1 MIGTAID
8 FPIPLP
14 PERLF
19 AMVSGTRT
27 FTLEDTFLEPQVLKP
42 PPTRHALLAFLL
54 VLAAVIHIGTAGWG
68 HLYDGVEGQLTGGAR
83 EMLESKQWL
92 LPTNNGAPQL
102 ETPPLAYWTL
112 ALSYKIFGV
121 TPTAAR
127 IPIALAMIGS
137 VALTFLIG
145 ERLAGYWRG
154 FAAGLI
160 HLCSGGA
167 FLLGRMVSPDPFFVL
182 FIAGGI
188 YCLVCGYQR
197 RKFRWAWFAVF
208 WFFSSLAFLTKG
220 PAAILYLGG
229 ICLLLAIFFRE
240 ARLRFRLL
248 FHWSYLLL
256 FVVITA
262 PWFVWT
268 QNQFPAFLS
277 SLLISANETALP
289 RGQFLLRHFA
299 WWFPALFLILPALFF
314 APSKVLR
321 PHEMT
326 FADALPLCWVGIA
339 FLPLFLGER
348 QAQSALTTMPPFA
361 LFAACAWERT
371 VPPFRIA
378 GIAVAL
384 LAGGAFV
391 AISCLAPGGFYSIVF
406 GTLPGEESRY
416 FGHMAPIALLVL
428 LVFSLPAL
436 FFAFKEREE
445 LALFLVLG
453 SMVPIGFGL
462 AEGVSRSA
470 SRFSMAGAAQFLNPR
485 LGQNG
490 EVLYEGPLR
499 RSNSLSFYLNKKYF
513 IVNQK
518 PGPFEQDAASQ
529 NKYLDE
535 HFVLEAWN
543 RSNPIYFIIEE
554 HRVDYWR
561 RLIIDRVHIYRHV
574 TTSGTRVVLSNE
586 L

>member
-1 MIGTAID
+1 
-8 FPIPLP
+8 
-14 PERLF
+14 
-19 AMVSGTRT
+19 MVSGARA
-27 FTLEDTFLEPQVLKP
+27 FTLEDTFLAPQILNP

-54 VLAAVIHIGTAGWG
+54 VLAAVLHIGTAGWG
-68 HLYDGVEGQLTGGAR
+68 DLYNGVEGQLAGGAR

-92 LPTNNGAPQL
+92 LPTNNGVPQL
-102 ETPPLAYWTL
+102 ETPPLAYWML

-121 TPTAAR
+121 TATAAR
-127 IPIALAMIGS
+127 IPIALALIGS
-137 VALTFLIG
+137 VALIFLIG

-167 FLLGRMVSPDPFFVL
+167 FLLGRVVAPDSFFAL
-182 FIAGGI
+182 FIAGAI

-197 RKFRWAWFAVF
+197 RKFRWAWFAGF
-208 WFFSSLAFLTKG
+208 WFCGSLACLTKG

-256 FVVITA
+256 FVVLTA
-262 PWFVWT
+262 PWFAWT

-277 SLLISANETALP
+277 SLLLPANETALP
-289 RGQFLLRHFA
+289 RGQFLLRHLA
-299 WWFPALFLILPALFF
+299 WWFPALFLVLPGLSF
-314 APSKVLR
+314 APRKVLR

-326 FADALPLCWVGIA
+326 FADALPLCWLGMA
-339 FLPLFLGER
+339 FLPLLLGDR
-348 QAQSALTTMPPFA
+348 QAHSALAAMPPFA
-361 LFAACAWERT
+361 LIAACAWERT
-371 VPPFRIA
+371 WPPFRIA
-378 GIAVAL
+378 GIVLAL

-391 AISCLAPGGFYSIVF
+391 AMSCFAPRRFYSIVF
-406 GTLPGEESRY
+406 GTTSGEESRY
-416 FGHMAPIALLVL
+416 FSHTAPIALLVL
-428 LVFSLPAL
+428 LVFFLPAI
-436 FFAFKEREE
+436 FFAIKQREE

-470 SRFSMAGAAQFLNPR
+470 YRFSMAGAAQFLNSR
-485 LGQNG
+485 LAQNG
-490 EVLYEGPLR
+490 EVLYEGPLLS
-499 RSNSLSFYLNKKYF
+499 SNSLSFYLNKKF
-513 IVNQK
+513 FLVNQK

-543 RSNPIYFIIEE
+543 RSNPIYFIIEQE
-554 HRVDYWR
+554 RVEYWR
-561 RLIIDRVHIYRHV
+561 TLIIDRVHIFRQV
-574 TTSGTRVVLSNE
+574 RTSGRHVVLSNE

>member
-1 MIGTAID
+1 
-8 FPIPLP
+8 
-14 PERLF
+14 
-19 AMVSGTRT
+19 MVAGART
-27 FTLEDTFLEPQVLKP
+27 FTLEDTFLEPQILNP

-54 VLAAVIHIGTAGWG
+54 VLAAVVHIGTAGWG
-68 HLYDGVEGQLTGGAR
+68 DLYDGVEGQLAGGAR

-92 LPTNNGAPQL
+92 LPTNNGVPQL
-102 ETPPLAYWTL
+102 ETPPLAYWLL

-121 TPTAAR
+121 TATAAR
-127 IPIALAMIGS
+127 IPIALAVVAS
-137 VALTFLIG
+137 VAFTFLIG

-160 HLCSGGA
+160 HLCSGSA
-167 FLLGRMVSPDPFFVL
+167 FLLGRMISHDSFFAL
-182 FIAGGI
+182 FLAGAI

-208 WFFSSLAFLTKG
+208 WFCTSLACLTKG

-229 ICLLLAIFFRE
+229 VCLFLAIFFRE

-262 PWFVWT
+262 PWFVLT
-268 QNQFPAFLS
+268 QNQFPGFLS
-277 SLLISANETALP
+277 SLLISANEMALP

-299 WWFPALFLILPALFF
+299 WWFPALFLILPGLLFR
-314 APSKVLR
+314 PRKILR
-321 PHEMT
+321 SHEMT
-326 FADALPLCWVGIA
+326 FADALPLCWLGIA
-339 FLPLFLGER
+339 FLPLFIGDR
-348 QAQSALTTMPPFA
+348 PAHSALAAMPPFA

-371 VPPFRIA
+371 APPCRIA
-378 GIAVAL
+378 GIALVL
-384 LAGGAFV
+384 LVGGAV
-391 AISCLAPGGFYSIVF
+391 AAMACFSPRLFYSIVF
-406 GTLPGEESRY
+406 GTIPGEESR
-416 FGHMAPIALLVL
+416 FFNHMAPIALLVL
-428 LVFSLPAL
+428 FVFSLPAL
-436 FFAFKEREE
+436 FFVIKQREE

-462 AEGVSRSA
+462 AEGVSRA
-470 SRFSMAGAAQFLNPR
+470 APRFSMAGAAQFLNPR

-499 RSNSLSFYLNKKYF
+499 RSNSLSFYLNKKF
-513 IVNQK
+513 FLVNQT

-535 HFVLEAWN
+535 NFVLEAWD
-543 RSNPIYFIIEE
+543 RSNPIYFIIEQD
-554 HRVDYWR
+554 RVPHWR
-561 RLIIDRVHIYRHV
+561 RLIIDRVHIYRQV

>member
-1 MIGTAID
+1 
-8 FPIPLP
+8 
-14 PERLF
+14 
-19 AMVSGTRT
+19 MVAGART
-27 FTLEDTFLEPQVLKP
+27 FTLEDTFLEPQILNP

-68 HLYDGVEGQLTGGAR
+68 DLYDGVEGQLAGGAR

-92 LPTNNGAPQL
+92 LPTNNGVPQL
-102 ETPPLAYWTL
+102 ETPPLAYWML
-112 ALSYKIFGV
+112 ALSYKILGV
-121 TPTAAR
+121 TAAAAR

-137 VALTFLIG
+137 VALIFLIG

-167 FLLGRMVSPDPFFVL
+167 FLLGRMVSHDSFFAL
-182 FIAGGI
+182 FIAGAI

-208 WFFSSLAFLTKG
+208 WFCGSLACLTKG

-262 PWFVWT
+262 SWIIWA
-268 QNQFPAFLS
+268 QNHFPGFLS
-277 SLLISANETALP
+277 SLLNSANETALP
-289 RGQFLLRHFA
+289 RGQFLLRHIV
-299 WWFPALFLILPALFF
+299 WWFPAVFLILPGLYF
-314 APSKVLR
+314 APSKVVR
-321 PHEMT
+321 PREMT
-326 FADALPLCWVGIA
+326 FPDALPLCWLGIA
-339 FLPLFLGER
+339 FLPLVIGDR
-348 QAQSALTTMPPFA
+348 QPHSALAAMSPFA

-371 VPPFRIA
+371 SRPFRIA
-378 GIAVAL
+378 GIALVL
-384 LAGGAFV
+384 LFGGAV
-391 AISCLAPGGFYSIVF
+391 AAMFCFAPRLFDSITF
-406 GTLPGEESRY
+406 GTIPGEESRY
-416 FGHMAPIALLVL
+416 FIHMAPIAFLVL
-428 LVFSLPAL
+428 LVCSLAAIFL
-436 FFAFKEREE
+436 VIKQREE

-462 AEGVSRSA
+462 AESVSRSA
-470 SRFSMAGAAQFLNPR
+470 YRFSMADAAQFLNPR
-485 LGQNG
+485 LGPQG
-490 EVLYEGPLR
+490 QVLYEGPLR
-499 RSNSLSFYLNKKYF
+499 SANSLSFYLSKNYF
-513 IVNQK
+513 LVNQT

-529 NKYLDE
+529 HKYLDE
-535 HFVLEAWN
+535 HFVLEAWEGA
-543 RSNPIYFIIEE
+543 NPIYLIVEQD
-554 HRVDYWR
+554 RVAHWR
-561 RLIIDRVHIYRHV
+561 KLIVDRVHIYRQV
-574 TTSGTRVVLSNE
+574 TTCGTRVVLSNQ

>member
-1 MIGTAID
+1 
-8 FPIPLP
+8 
-14 PERLF
+14 
-19 AMVSGTRT
+19 MVAGART
-27 FTLEDTFLEPQVLKP
+27 FTLEDTFLEPQILNP

-68 HLYDGVEGQLTGGAR
+68 NLYDGVEGQLAGGAR

-92 LPTNNGAPQL
+92 LPTNNGVPQL
-102 ETPPLAYWTL
+102 ETPPLAYWML
-112 ALSYKIFGV
+112 ALSYKILGV
-121 TPTAAR
+121 TAAAAR

-137 VALTFLIG
+137 VALIFLIG

-167 FLLGRMVSPDPFFVL
+167 FLLGRMVSHDSFFAL
-182 FIAGGI
+182 FIAGAI

-208 WFFSSLAFLTKG
+208 WFCGSLACLTKG

-256 FVVITA
+256 FAVITA
-262 PWFVWT
+262 SWFIWA
-268 QNQFPAFLS
+268 QNHYPGFLS
-277 SLLISANETALP
+277 SLLNSAQETALP
-289 RGQFLLRHFA
+289 RGQFLLRHLA
-299 WWFPALFLILPALFF
+299 WWFPALFLILPGFWF
-314 APSKVLR
+314 APNKILR
-321 PHEMT
+321 THELT
-326 FADALPLCWVGIA
+326 FVDALPLCWLGIA
-339 FLPLFLGER
+339 FLLLVIADP
-348 QAQSALTTMPPFA
+348 QAHSALAALPPFA

-371 VPPFRIA
+371 RPSLRIA
-378 GIAVAL
+378 GIALAF
-384 LAGGAFV
+384 LAGGALAAMACFAPRRFY
-391 AISCLAPGGFYSIVF
+391 AITF
-406 GTLPGEESRY
+406 GTTAGEESRY
-416 FGHMAPIALLVL
+416 FNHMAPIALLIL
-428 LVFSLPAL
+428 LVFSLAAI
-436 FFAFKEREE
+436 FFAIKQREE
-445 LALFLVLG
+445 LALYLVLG

-462 AEGVSRSA
+462 AESVSRSA
-470 SRFSMAGAAQFLNPR
+470 YRFSMAGAARFLNPR
-485 LGQNG
+485 LGQSG

-499 RSNSLSFYLNKKYF
+499 RCNSLSFYLNKKF
-513 IVNQK
+513 FLVNQA
-518 PGPFEQDAASQ
+518 PGRFEQDAASQ

-535 HFVLEAWN
+535 RFVLEAWD

-554 HRVDYWR
+554 DRVAHWR
-561 RLIIDRVHIYRHV
+561 RLIIDRVHIYRQV
-574 TTSGTRVVLSNE
+574 TTSGRRVVLSNE